1 MLLKVVVAISYLKYE
16 HRLLQKQKHHEFN
29 QDLQQP
35 PPPLSPPSQVI
46 LKNGN
51 RVPYGLCF
59 WAGGTE
65 PRPLTKRLIEA
76 IGPEQTETEGS
87 KRGQITVDG

>member
-1 MLLKVVVAISYLKYE
+1 MLEVFFRVSFFTRVLFRRRTPTGPSHHRSRGASLASGAPLPPQVV
-16 HRLLQKQKHHEFN
+16 
-29 QDLQQP
+29 
-35 PPPLSPPSQVI
+35 

-51 RVPYGLCF
+51 RIPYGLCF

-65 PRPLTKRLIEA
+65 PRPLTKRLIET